1 MKIQSPPLHLTPY
14 TLHYHFIKIA
24 ISFTSLIPCPIP
36 PTDNR
41 ETTEGTPK
49 EGHMTK
55 KALFLRLSPKKVD
68 LIPEKVVSM
77 PKTVDLHFSPLH
89 PTLYTLHPTPEKSR
103 QNTIFLAHL
112 KKKVYL
118 CAQISKRIDMRSNE
132 ISYFISFCIEQYK
145 QKHQLTGE
153 QAMLELDKYGVLEYL
168 EEFYEVL
175 HTQSAQWI
183 VEDIDNYINQ
193 RKP

>member
-89 PTLYTLHPTPEKSR
+89 STLYTLHFTSYTRKIAPKHDFSCTSQKKSVSLR
-103 QNTIFLAHL
+103 PNI
-112 KKKVYL
+112 
-118 CAQISKRIDMRSNE
+118 
-132 ISYFISFCIEQYK
+132 
-145 QKHQLTGE
+145 QK
-153 QAMLELDKYGVLEYL
+153 
-168 EEFYEVL
+168 
-175 HTQSAQWI
+175 
-183 VEDIDNYINQ
+183 N
-193 RKP
+193 